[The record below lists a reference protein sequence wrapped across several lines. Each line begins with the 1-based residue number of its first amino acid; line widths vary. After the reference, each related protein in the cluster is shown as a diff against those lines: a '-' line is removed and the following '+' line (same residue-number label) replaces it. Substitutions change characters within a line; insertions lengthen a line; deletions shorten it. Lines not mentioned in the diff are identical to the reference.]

1 MISKPKQPK
10 APNPY
15 QVADAQTQSNIATA
29 QEQARLGMTG
39 STGPQGSVSYVA
51 DPNSP
56 SGYRQVTTLDPATQ
70 ALLDQTNQARSTGI
84 AGATDAAGQPFDL
97 SAATGE
103 NIANIQKTFLDPQWE
118 QQQKA
123 LESQLANQGIQP
135 GSVQYENAMRQFNN
149 QRQDAYNSAYLSSFN
164 TAQNQAINQRQIP
177 FGEYLSLSGLANPQE
192 PATQSAPQPGVAP
205 TDVTGPV
212 YQSYNAQ
219 NQNYMNAMGGIYGL
233 GGALIGAGG
242 QIASNPAALTALG
255 LSDRRLKTDLVEIG
269 RHALGFPVY
278 AFKFIWDAACWHIGV
293 IAQEVAEILPN
304 AVVIDPE
311 SQFLAVDYARL

>member
-1 MISKPKQPK
+1 MSKPKQPK
-10 APNPY
+10 TPDPY
-15 QVADAQTQSNIATA
+15 KVADAQTQSNIATA

-39 STGPQGSVSYVA
+39 TSGPQGSVSYVA

-84 AGATDAAGQPFDL
+84 TGATDAAGQPFDL

-103 NIANIQKTFLDPQWE
+103 NIANIQKTFLDPQW
-118 QQQKA
+118 QQQQSA
-123 LESQLANQGIQP
+123 LESRLANQGIQP

-177 FGEYLSLSGLANPQE
+177 FGEYLSLSGLGNPQQ
-192 PATQSAPQPGVAP
+192 PAAQSAPQPGVAP

-219 NQNYMNAMGGIYGL
+219 NQNYMNAMGGLYGF
-233 GGALIGAGG
+233 GGTAIGAL
-242 QIASNPAALTALG
+242 PTALTAFG

-278 AFKFIWDAACWHIGV
+278 AFKFIWDAARWHIGV
-293 IAQEVAEILPN
+293 VAQQVAQIFPD
-304 AVVIDPE
+304 AVAIDPD